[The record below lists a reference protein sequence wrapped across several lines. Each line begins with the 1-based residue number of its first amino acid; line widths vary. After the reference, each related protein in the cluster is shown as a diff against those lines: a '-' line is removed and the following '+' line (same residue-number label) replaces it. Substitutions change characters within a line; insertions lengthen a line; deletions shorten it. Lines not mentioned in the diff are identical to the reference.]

1 MSVLVLASASVARA
15 RLLADAGISA
25 ATDPADIDEAAIKR
39 DCRRAGQSAA
49 DCALRLAESKARTV
63 AARHPDALVLGADQL
78 LDCDG
83 TWFDKPRNRAEA
95 RDQLCAL
102 RGRSHALV
110 TAAAVVHNN
119 ERRWHAVER
128 PRGTLR
134 RFSDAFLDRYL
145 AAMGDRVLTTVG
157 GYELEGLGAQL
168 MAEIDGDYFAI
179 LGLPLLPLLAY
190 LREAEALPS

>member
-1 MSVLVLASASVARA
+1 MSALVLASASAARA
-15 RLLADAGISA
+15 RLLADAGITA
-25 ATDPADIDEAAIKR
+25 ATDPADIDEAAIKQQ
-39 DCRRAGQSAA
+39 CRRAGQSAA
-49 DCALRLAESKARTV
+49 DCALRLAEMKARTV
-63 AARHPDALVLGADQL
+63 AARHPDRLVLGADQL

-83 TWFDKPRNRAEA
+83 TWFDKPRDRAEA

-110 TAAAVVHNN
+110 TAAAIVGDGDM
-119 ERRWHAVER
+119 RWNAVDR
-128 PRGTLR
+128 PQITLR

-145 AAMGDRVLTTVG
+145 AAMGDRVLKTVG

-168 MAEIDGDYFAI
+168 MAGIDGDYFAI

-190 LREAEALPS
+190 LREAQVLPS